1 MPKKAYSKGSRKALS
16 AMKKRYG
23 AKKGTS
29 IFYAKA
35 NKYGK
40 RGKSNAKKANSIYSK
55 GAHRIK
61 SRKRRRSRSSKRR
74 TSRIG

>member
-1 MPKKAYSKGSRKALS
+1 MPKRAYSKGSRKALS

-29 IFYAKA
+29 IFYAKS

-40 RGKSNAKKANSIYSK
+40 RGMSRAAKANSIYSK
-55 GAHRIK
+55 GARFT
-61 SRKRRRSRSSKRR
+61 RRRRR
-74 TSRIG
+74 R

>member
-29 IFYAKA
+29 IFYAKS

-40 RGKSNAKKANSIYSK
+40 RGKSNATKANSVYSK
-55 GAHRIK
+55 GSHRVK
-61 SRKRRRSRSSKRR
+61 RSRKRR
-74 TSRIG
+74 

>member
-35 NKYGK
+35 NKYGSRK
-40 RGKSNAKKANSIYSK
+40 TKSNARRANSVYSK
-55 GAHRIK
+55 GAHRVK
-61 SRKRRRSRSSKRR
+61 RSRKR
-74 TSRIG
+74 

>member
-1 MPKKAYSKGSRKALS
+1 MPRRAYSKGSRKALA

-29 IFYAKA
+29 VFYAKA

-40 RGKSNAKKANSIYSK
+40 RGISRAKKANSVYSK
-55 GAHRIK
+55 GAHRV
-61 SRKRRRSRSSKRR
+61 RKRRR
-74 TSRIG
+74 

>member
-1 MPKKAYSKGSRKALS
+1 MPKKSYSKGSGKALS

-40 RGKSNAKKANSIYSK
+40 GKSNSAKANSVYSK
-55 GAHRIK
+55 GAHRIRKAVK
-61 SRKRRRSRSSKRR
+61 SRRKKR
-74 TSRIG
+74 